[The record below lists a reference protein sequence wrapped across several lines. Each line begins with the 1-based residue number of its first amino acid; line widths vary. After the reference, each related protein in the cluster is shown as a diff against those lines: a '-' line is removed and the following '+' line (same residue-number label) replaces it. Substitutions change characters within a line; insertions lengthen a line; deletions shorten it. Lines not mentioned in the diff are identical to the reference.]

1 LSHIVSPARDANSKF
16 QDYKLPSQLPDASG
30 HYTQSISYA
39 DVNVSVRF

>member
-1 LSHIVSPARDANSKF
+1 
-16 QDYKLPSQLPDASG
+16 LPSQLPDASG